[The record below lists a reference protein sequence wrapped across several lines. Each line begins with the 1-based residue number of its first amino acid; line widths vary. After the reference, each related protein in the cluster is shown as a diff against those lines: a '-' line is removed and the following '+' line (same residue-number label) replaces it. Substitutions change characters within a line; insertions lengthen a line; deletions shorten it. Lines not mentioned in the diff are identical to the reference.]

1 MNDIRK
7 LLIADITPA
16 RASVLKG
23 QAIDPLQPGPLLT
36 NIARLIEA
44 IGTGVPTTSS
54 IFALPQSLLAELNE
68 SMVEPLPHDLKRP
81 QLRSFPTLMG
91 LFLLLRSTGLAIGV
105 VKPKRTV
112 LIDPAMLDQ
121 WLVLNPTEQY
131 FTLMASWLYDAT
143 WESVG
148 QGSRM
153 GSRMFYE
160 MRNTYLILDDRI
172 TTLGPVRFGEMYGIE
187 KWVSMELLHQFG
199 WIRMTYDTKSQP
211 GKAANLREI
220 HRTDF
225 GDAMFVAMHGLDTLD
240 KEKTKALQANMK
252 KYFPNWKGTL
262 TQPTAEYR
270 DGRYTFKVSLGE
282 TWRRIVASANVG
294 LEQLADA
301 VLAAYNFDNEHM
313 YQFELRDP
321 KGNGIQIVGP
331 NIKDAE
337 YFADEFRVGDVPLV
351 VGDSM
356 ILHYDFRDDWLFKVN
371 LESVDEID
379 GRKAKS
385 IKVTEKSGSA
395 PKQYDHD
402 LW

>member
-81 QLRSFPTLMG
+81 QLRSFPSLMG

-172 TTLGPVRFGEMYGIE
+172 TTFGKERFGELYGVE
-187 KWVSMELLHQFG
+187 KWVSMELLRQFG

-220 HRTDF
+220 QRTDF
-225 GDAMFVAMHGLDTLD
+225 GDALFVAMRELDTL
-240 KEKTKALQANMK
+240 KKGENESIASEGEKILSQLERNLGTTNSRVSRWPVHVQGFTGRDLASYRCVGKCGPRAASRCGSSSLQ
-252 KYFPNWKGTL
+252 F
-262 TQPTAEYR
+262 
-270 DGRYTFKVSLGE
+270 
-282 TWRRIVASANVG
+282 
-294 LEQLADA
+294 
-301 VLAAYNFDNEHM
+301 
-313 YQFELRDP
+313 
-321 KGNGIQIVGP
+321 
-331 NIKDAE
+331 
-337 YFADEFRVGDVPLV
+337 
-351 VGDSM
+351 
-356 ILHYDFRDDWLFKVN
+356 
-371 LESVDEID
+371 
-379 GRKAKS
+379 
-385 IKVTEKSGSA
+385 
-395 PKQYDHD
+395 
-402 LW
+402 